1 MSVDAIGLAKDFSI
15 FDPSVLS
22 EEDRA
27 NNRRFPTPK
36 EFVDSASAGGGDIS
50 LDELGKA
57 YARHYKDY
65 ATKSVGMSPALAD
78 AKALAVQNMFFNGKD
93 ANQFNDAWSGVLN
106 PQQAQAKAQEQAKV
120 AQGDAGH
127 LDNIQRGYYQQS
139 AADYL
144 SSAMDDM
151 AQAEAATRVRAG
163 QDWLSNRAATNNK
176 AMVIGGGGQPTDITN
191 QISSPLP
198 PDPYGVVAQTNE
210 QSAITNVQQAQTQL
224 DKANALPTSKGIEE
238 FSKTQ
243 GFFDAAGNLISNPF
257 DTAIPLIEQSLAP
270 MASQLGAAA
279 GGALVAGIPGAM
291 VAGGAASYDV
301 NRASKILEESQKTGK
316 PLIDIVRD
324 MQLRGEIQGEASRY
338 ASVVG
343 LADAASMGLAGVTM
357 PARTILGRAAQ
368 QTGLQMA
375 LGAGGEAGGQLAQSG
390 EITSGQE
397 IAAEGVL
404 EGFFGVGEAGIARLT
419 QGNKAQPATN
429 RDTPLNTTTITP
441 EPLQAGVNP
450 LSQFAQKTT
459 VPDQASSNEQLLLPA
474 KPQPHPDDVYYVD
487 QAGRAQYA
495 NPTIPRS
502 FGGQGV
508 TGQAIRGKSIGDLI
522 ASGEGDYQSFNRGVA
537 GDSVGEKIDFSQMTV
552 AEVMQRQS
560 LPQGNPN
567 RIFTVGKYQAIP
579 ETFAEA
585 VQKLGIPA
593 DTKVTPALQEYIF
606 SEYLLKDKRPDI
618 RDYITGKTDNL
629 KAAQK
634 AGALEWASVADPDT
648 GLSAYGNVGN
658 NKASIAA
665 DTFGRS
671 LESVR
676 KAYADAIA
684 QGASPDEAW
693 SLSVSTQSS
702 LSQPITRTSQG
713 FQRTAPE
720 QTGNDGLSTGIPEAN
735 TPDEI
740 VDNPVQNQVDNNQDS
755 TLVDDPANDIE
766 TVMFD
771 STQTSLLDDWRKK
784 RKLDDLVNQE
794 VDYNGITGFLA
805 KRGDAFVVIGQS
817 GDVPIGSGLSGRTA
831 NDLGVT
837 PLSAS
842 ELNIPERSVVT
853 TDFGNNKISVYGK
866 NFQYVSANSD
876 KDGITNSVNLI
887 DEAGNNRVIRNKEI
901 VNLIEAEKIAHELEQ
916 NYADSAE
923 AIQAIRNRTQAIK
936 ADTRT
941 SARSNA
947 PITAG
952 INTTQPEQSRGRSE
966 TTQPQLTAPLAA
978 NTPTANQSPS
988 GLATIDVG
996 KRGTIYDADNNEH
1009 EVSYQIVDAYDL
1021 SAAKDKA
1028 FNQNRNRARN
1038 EAQRQV
1044 DNITKNPTYGRLNM
1058 MHSTFTDGA
1067 PVLLPDNSI
1076 IAGNGR
1082 VLGLQGA
1089 YSKGN
1094 ANNYKV
1100 SLINDLRSQ
1109 GINTSAVENMRAP
1122 ILVRRLADSNVELGR
1137 LAVLSNKPTALDLSP
1152 SEQAVID
1159 AGYIKTLSDF
1169 NPDSSGDINFKSA
1182 SSLFKR
1188 LRAAAP
1194 ENERNSIMT
1203 DDGQV
1208 GAEGIRR
1215 VKNALLYMAYGD
1227 SPVLQRLT
1235 ESGDAQKANITKAL
1249 VNAAPVMA
1257 ELRDSINQGIIF
1269 DADIT
1274 PYLIDA
1280 FAIFTQIK
1288 ATKGTTVDSWL
1299 SQLDAFNEIA
1309 PETKVLLKRL
1319 DETTNSPNKLTQF
1332 LANYAEKL
1340 KAYGPPAQA
1349 GLFGNTLPPTQAEVI
1364 SRAEQ
1369 DASNQSGYE
1378 SARARSAGA
1387 NNTVSEQTAGQSR
1400 VKETDRRGSTG
1411 SWVVEGDKQKNPL
1424 YNISP
1429 RPLNLTG
1436 NDTPLTT
1443 AWKLIAAQDDA
1454 FQLPI
1459 SSKKTLADIATD
1471 YDPDIKVKLGTEN
1484 KTQRQWVIRFP
1495 NGKSFQEAT
1504 VTEGKGRDK
1513 TIYLDISTFKT
1524 GSGGRT
1530 VYQMVGDYAHNTGK
1544 VFIGDPN
1551 GLSAIAQIRRTENM
1565 LSSALRWGTTDHLQ
1579 PHELQLKPDSPNA
1592 TPFQWKVGNTE
1603 FNIDQMLRAS
1613 MSNLL
1618 NQIPE
1623 LGQIRYNFES
1633 QQFEKVA
1640 PNGTVRP
1647 FGETAFESIANQS
1660 RGARA
1665 AQAGRTTLKR
1675 AVVSA
1680 SVLSGQGQ
1688 AAWNAI
1694 LGNLVRQPNQQLGP
1708 LSGILYGLNP
1718 SFDQTIHQIA
1728 TDKQLSTLA
1737 EDALL
1742 SVFGGSP
1749 KNQTIATRLLRQFF
1763 FDNFVPSDTYPDSRS
1778 FVTAQMDELRSS
1790 GTLQAINEAYFNG
1803 TQTFKLKDDANRK
1816 PISADKAEAAIR
1828 RILGDIPFETNIP
1841 NDIRAG
1847 AGEAAERVKGAFA
1860 NGKIYIDTRNIGSI
1874 AEAEALAVE
1883 ELTHRGVANLFGDEY
1898 DSRLDALY
1906 EAIGGEAGIRRFTEQ
1921 HKIEMAEDYFK
1932 QSPTAQMDELLAHIE
1947 ANQNTLTV
1955 RVKLAFQRILAHLRN
1970 AIRALNTRVLH
1981 NVSDSDI
1988 VLLARNARNAAKNAV
2003 NNPVANPRFG
2013 IRPEQESAAIN
2024 EQQRIRD
2031 EFNARPKLNS
2041 SARVRQFIYSGR
2053 QSLLDKKATV
2063 QSNLFKKD
2071 SDWLNAV
2078 NDWKKRY
2085 FYSDSTLGRDVA
2097 DARRGIDW
2105 SRAASHDAVISD
2117 AVLLEAMTQNIYGK
2131 PRSEL
2136 TPAEQEQFHRVLTGQ
2151 ETFANANY
2159 QADVQYFRSRID
2171 EASQE
2176 LITEK
2181 HREMQMRISELNDE
2195 GKSLLYGIADELL
2208 AGSQEVAVPPAL
2220 ANIAK
2225 LQNQINTIESNKG
2238 TYLHRSYQAFTDPRW
2253 AKKVRK
2259 QPVFNDAVEFV
2270 IQQRA
2275 QQIKEDADA
2284 QVLKIKDSIERIQ
2297 SRASKLSSLQ
2307 DELAGINKKI
2317 NFRVNK
2323 LQQLSQVNTK
2333 QLTTNELAAHQRRVA
2348 IANKEL
2354 TDFNEEA
2361 SRLAQ
2366 RIGNITSRNFKLDKS
2381 ERDQIER
2388 HKLTIQQVQAE
2399 KLAVDKGTHP
2409 NLLNKEQATGILNQ
2423 WLESANNSGS
2433 MLEFSSGQ
2441 GTNEGILKQRKDIP
2455 PVLRQLLGEFKD
2467 PVYNYAN
2474 TITQV
2479 SDYVA
2484 KQRYQMKLRQLLLS
2498 MPNIAFIG
2506 KEPEG
2511 MKVAT
2516 FPKSAA
2522 YSALNDLYVDA
2533 DFMRDLKEFGVLEDI
2548 QNPFINGLVQL
2559 SSAVKLGKTV
2569 LSPTTA
2575 MRNFWSGFMLL
2586 AAAGHSPFGG
2596 MADAYHV
2603 ISNAKNRMGLL
2614 SGNLILNEKEA
2625 AELNKKYIRLGVRR
2639 DGASSGELAGIFRD
2653 FHQADEA
2660 VKEQGLAR
2668 KSFNAAL
2675 AFYQFGDDF
2684 FKIIHFEKGYADLIE
2699 AGLSPAEAEQEAA
2712 RRTRDTMPTYSMV
2725 PKALQQLRRFPLIGT
2740 FVSFPWEV
2748 MRTLKNSLDLIRHDY
2763 RMAKQT
2769 GNSKWASMA
2778 NKRVIGLTVAYA
2790 VPILAVML
2798 SRSLAGIDDDD
2809 NEALDHFSSDWR
2821 KGQLRLFLGGDA
2833 KNPTYLDMTPLIPSE
2848 YIMKSLRIGVQK
2860 GSDEGIWSGLFNTSA
2875 ELGKPF
2881 YSFDIAAK
2889 GIFNLFTN
2897 RDDNGRVIYG
2907 EGKSITDLLANP
2919 VDNSQ
2924 HMGEALG
2931 YLSRQF
2937 GPGIIQNINDFN
2949 RALSGSVADAESA
2962 GFFGSLVNERAAAI
2976 GGKVSR
2982 SGKEFNLGDA
2992 VAALVGFRMTNQNM
3006 TVLGQ
3011 QAARQTRD
3019 KIASYSAEFKRAV
3032 DVTTPLSNEFLDSRL
3047 QQVRADRERAF
3058 SKMIDLT
3065 RYYRKKLIPDAEI
3078 VDILYDTES
3087 ANHPFSKETVAKLIK
3102 GEVPKFTVSKEIMS
3116 SSLRAAEKIEDPRSR
3131 LQAKRSLAERYRY
3144 LNQRAA
3150 EMQQTQL
3157 VVP

>member
-36 EFVDSASAGGGDIS
+36 EFVDSASMGGGDIN

-57 YARHYKDY
+57 YVRHYKDY

-106 PQQAQAKAQEQAKV
+106 PQEAQAKVQEQDKA

-139 AADYL
+139 AANYL

-151 AQAEAATRVRAG
+151 VQAEAATRVRAG

-176 AMVIGGGGQPTDITN
+176 AMVMGGGGQPTDITN

-270 MASQLGAAA
+270 MALQLGTAA

-291 VAGGAASYDV
+291 MAGGAASYDV

-338 ASVVG
+338 AAVVG
-343 LADAASMGLAGVTM
+343 AADAVSMGLAGATM
-357 PARTILGRAAQ
+357 PARTLLGRAAQ

-390 EITSGQE
+390 EITSGRE

-404 EGFFGVGEAGIARLT
+404 EGFFGVGEVGIARFT

-441 EPLQAGVNP
+441 EPVQAGVNP
-450 LSQFAQKTT
+450 LTQFVPPT
-459 VPDQASSNEQLLLPA
+459 VTPTQAPA
-474 KPQPHPDDVYYVD
+474 NQ
-487 QAGRAQYA
+487 QATNQ
-495 NPTIPRS
+495 
-502 FGGQGV
+502 V
-508 TGQAIRGKSIGDLI
+508 VRGKSIGDLI

-552 AEVMQRQS
+552 AEVMQRQA
-560 LPQGNPN
+560 LPKGNPN

-579 ETFAEA
+579 DTFAEA

-593 DTKVTPALQEYIF
+593 DAKVTPALQEYIF

-693 SLSVSTQSS
+693 SRSVGTQSS
-702 LSQPITRTSQG
+702 LTTSPIRTSQG
-713 FQRTAPE
+713 FQRTTIEPTVNQSDEA
-720 QTGNDGLSTGIPEAN
+720 QSSTLST
-735 TPDEI
+735 
-740 VDNPVQNQVDNNQDS
+740 S
-755 TLVDDPANDIE
+755 T
-766 TVMFD
+766 
-771 STQTSLLDDWRKK
+771 S
-784 RKLDDLVNQE
+784 
-794 VDYNGITGFLA
+794 
-805 KRGDAFVVIGQS
+805 
-817 GDVPIGSGLSGRTA
+817 
-831 NDLGVT
+831 
-837 PLSAS
+837 
-842 ELNIPERSVVT
+842 
-853 TDFGNNKISVYGK
+853 
-866 NFQYVSANSD
+866 
-876 KDGITNSVNLI
+876 
-887 DEAGNNRVIRNKEI
+887 
-901 VNLIEAEKIAHELEQ
+901 
-916 NYADSAE
+916 
-923 AIQAIRNRTQAIK
+923 
-936 ADTRT
+936 
-941 SARSNA
+941 
-947 PITAG
+947 PITPPTEPM
-952 INTTQPEQSRGRSE
+952 IK
-966 TTQPQLTAPLAA
+966 QL
-978 NTPTANQSPS
+978 PTAE
-988 GLATIDVG
+988 
-996 KRGTIYDADNNEH
+996 IYDAQNNKYNAQY
-1009 EVSYQIVDAYDL
+1009 EVVDA
-1021 SAAKDKA
+1021 STISPAIDKA
-1028 FNQNRNRARN
+1028 DNQYRDRNRA
-1038 EAQRQV
+1038 ESQRQIE
-1044 DNITKNPTYGRLNM
+1044 NIASDPNYGRLNM
-1058 MHSTFTDGA
+1058 LHSTFTDGA
-1067 PVLLPDNSI
+1067 PVLQQDSTI

-1082 VLGLQGA
+1082 IAGLKKA
-1089 YSKGN
+1089 YESGNADNYKRGLISDLSSKGIDV
-1094 ANNYKV
+1094 APIEQMQ
-1100 SLINDLRSQ
+1100 S
-1109 GINTSAVENMRAP
+1109 P
-1122 ILVRRLADSNVELGR
+1122 ILVRRLTDNVDTKKVS
-1137 LAVLSNKPTALDLSP
+1137 VLSNVGSGMSMSP
-1152 SEQAVID
+1152 SEQAIID
-1159 AGYIKTLSDF
+1159 AEYIQSLHDF
-1169 NPDSSGDINFKSA
+1169 TPDDTGEISFQSA
-1182 SSLFKR
+1182 SGLFKR
-1188 LRAAAP
+1188 LAKAVPA
-1194 ENERNSIMT
+1194 NERNSILT
-1203 DDGQV
+1203 DDNKV
-1208 GAEGIRR
+1208 GADGVRR

-1227 SPVLQRLT
+1227 SPALRQMT
-1235 ESGDAQKANITKAL
+1235 ESGTPEHINVTKAL
-1249 VNAAPVMA
+1249 VKAAPILA
-1257 ELRDSINQGIIF
+1257 ELKDNIRQGISQ

-1274 PYLIDA
+1274 PAIVDS
-1280 FAIFTQIK
+1280 FALFSQIK
-1288 ATKGTTVDSWL
+1288 RDQNNTIESWL
-1299 SQLDAFNEIA
+1299 NQQDVFSQVK
-1309 PETKVLLKRL
+1309 PEVKILIKRL
-1319 DETTNSPNKLTQF
+1319 DEATRRPNQLSEFLVNYANKLKTYGSPKQMG
-1332 LANYAEKL
+1332 LLGANVAPSQL
-1340 KAYGPPAQA
+1340 
-1349 GLFGNTLPPTQAEVI
+1349 EVLN
-1364 SRAEQ
+1364 RAEA
-1369 DASNQSGYE
+1369 D
-1378 SARARSAGA
+1378 R
-1387 NNTVSEQTAGQSR
+1387 NNVTTGGSTGGQREPRVSESTAQLGTENRPESN
-1400 VKETDRRGSTG
+1400 VNEASGRGSTG
-1411 SWVVEGDKQKNPL
+1411 SGVVEGQTL

-1429 RPLNLTG
+1429 RPLNFTG

-1443 AWKLIAAQDDA
+1443 AWRLIAAQDDA

-1459 SSKKTLADIATD
+1459 SGKKTLSAIATD
-1471 YDPDIKVKLGTEN
+1471 YDPAIKVELGPEN
-1484 KTQRQWVIRFP
+1484 KNQRQWVIRFP

-1513 TIYLDISTFKT
+1513 TIYLDISQFKT

-1579 PHELQLKPDSPNA
+1579 PHELQLKPDNPNA
-1592 TPFQWKVGNTE
+1592 TPLQWKIGNTE

-1640 PNGTVRP
+1640 PDGTVRP
-1647 FGETAFESIANQS
+1647 FGETAFRELAKS

-1665 AQAGRTTLKR
+1665 AEAGRTTLKR

-1694 LGNLVRQPNQQLGP
+1694 LGNLIRQSNQQLGS
-1708 LSGILYGLNP
+1708 LTGILYGLNL
-1718 SFDQTIHQIA
+1718 SFDQTIQQVA
-1728 TDKQLSTLA
+1728 TDKKLSTLA

-1742 SVFGGSP
+1742 SVFGSSP
-1749 KNQTIATRLLRQFF
+1749 KNQSIATRLLRQFF

-1778 FVTAQMDELRSS
+1778 FVTAQMNELRSS
-1790 GTLQAINEAYFNG
+1790 GALQAINDTYFSGNAA
-1803 TQTFKLKDDANRK
+1803 FKLKDDANRK

-1828 RILGDIPFETNIP
+1828 RILGDIPFETRIP
-1841 NDIRAG
+1841 AEIKAG
-1847 AGEAAERVKGAFA
+1847 AGEAANRVKGAFA

-1898 DSRLDALY
+1898 ESRLNALY

-1921 HKIEMAEDYFK
+1921 HKIEMADDYFK
-1932 QSPTAQMDELLAHIE
+1932 QSPTTQIDELLAHIE

-1955 RVKLAFQRILAHLRN
+1955 RVKRAFQRIIAHLRN

-1988 VLLARNARNAAKNAV
+1988 ILIARNARNAAKESV
-2003 NNPVANPRFG
+2003 NNPMANPRFG
-2013 IRPEQESAAIN
+2013 IRPEQESAEIN
-2024 EQQRIRD
+2024 ERLRIRD

-2041 SARVRQFIYSGR
+2041 SNRVRQFIYSNK
-2053 QSLLDKKATV
+2053 QSLLDKKASV
-2063 QSNLFKKD
+2063 QDRLFKKEG
-2071 SDWLNAV
+2071 DWRAAV

-2085 FYSDSTLGRDVA
+2085 FYSDSTLGRDIA

-2105 SRAASHDAVISD
+2105 SRAATHDAVISD
-2117 AVLLEAMTQNIYGK
+2117 VVLLEALTQNIYGK

-2136 TPAEQEQFHRVLTGQ
+2136 SLAEQEQFHRVLTGQ
-2151 ETFANANY
+2151 ETFANDSY
-2159 QADVQYFRSRID
+2159 QADVQYFRERID
-2171 EASQE
+2171 KASQE
-2176 LITEK
+2176 LINEK
-2181 HREMQMRISELNDE
+2181 YREMQMRINELNNE
-2195 GKSLLYGIADELL
+2195 GKATLNGIAADLL
-2208 AGSQEVAVPPAL
+2208 AGKDDILVPTSL
-2220 ANIAK
+2220 AQIAK
-2225 LQNQINTIESNKG
+2225 LQRQINTIESNQG

-2253 AKKVRK
+2253 AKKVRR
-2259 QPVFNDAVEFV
+2259 QPVFQEA
-2270 IQQRA
+2270 
-2275 QQIKEDADA
+2275 IKF
-2284 QVLKIKDSIERIQ
+2284 IKDDRL
-2297 SRASKLSSLQ
+2297 AST
-2307 DELAGINKKI
+2307 G
-2317 NFRVNK
+2317 R
-2323 LQQLSQVNTK
+2323 
-2333 QLTTNELAAHQRRVA
+2333 
-2348 IANKEL
+2348 EL
-2354 TDFNEEA
+2354 TDA
-2361 SRLAQ
+2361 
-2366 RIGNITSRNFKLDKS
+2366 
-2381 ERDQIER
+2381 
-2388 HKLTIQQVQAE
+2388 QAE
-2399 KLAVDKGTHP
+2399 GV
-2409 NLLNKEQATGILNQ
+2409 LNQ
-2423 WLESANNSGS
+2423 WLERAADSSS

-2455 PVLRQLLGEFKD
+2455 PILRELLGEFKD

-2474 TITQV
+2474 TITQIA
-2479 SDYVA
+2479 DYVA
-2484 KQRYQMKLRQLLLS
+2484 KQRYQMTLRQLLLS
-2498 MPNIAFIG
+2498 MPDIAFIG
-2506 KEPEG
+2506 KAPEG

-2516 FPKSAA
+2516 FPESTA
-2522 YSALNDLYVDA
+2522 YSALHDLYVDV
-2533 DFMRDLKEFGVLEDI
+2533 DFMRDLKEFGALEDI
-2548 QNPFINGLVQL
+2548 QNPLMRWTVQL

-2596 MADAYHV
+2596 MADAYSV
-2603 ISNAKNRMGLL
+2603 IRNAKNRMGFL
-2614 SGNLILNEKEA
+2614 SGDLILNDKEA
-2625 AELNKKYIRLGVRR
+2625 AQLNQKYIRLGIRR
-2639 DGASSGELAGIFRD
+2639 DGAHSGELAGIFRD
-2653 FHQADEA
+2653 FHQADTA

-2668 KSFNAAL
+2668 KAFNGAL

-2684 FKIIHFEKGYADLIE
+2684 FKIIHFEKGYSDLLE
-2699 AGLSPAEAEQEAA
+2699 AGLSPEQAEQEAA

-2763 RMAKQT
+2763 QMAKQT
-2769 GNSKWASMA
+2769 GNNKWAAMA
-2778 NKRVIGLTVAYA
+2778 NKRVIGLTIAYA
-2790 VPILAVML
+2790 VPTLTAML
-2798 SRSLAGIDDDD
+2798 SRSLSDIEDDD
-2809 NEALDHFSSDWR
+2809 NEAIDHFSSDWR

-2833 KNPTYLDMTPLIPSE
+2833 KNPIYLDMTSLIPSE
-2848 YIMKSLRIGVQK
+2848 YIIKSLRIGVQK
-2860 GSDEGIWSGLFNTSA
+2860 GSNEGIWSGLFNTSA
-2875 ELGKPF
+2875 ALGKPF
-2881 YSFDIAAK
+2881 YSFDMTTK
-2889 GIFNLFTN
+2889 GIYNLFTN
-2897 RDDNGRVIYG
+2897 QDDNGNAIYG
-2907 EGKSITDLLANP
+2907 DGKSITDLLANP

-2924 HMGEALG
+2924 HLGEALG
-2931 YLSRQF
+2931 YLSKQF
-2937 GPGIIQNINDFN
+2937 GPGVIQNINDFN

-2962 GFFGSLVNERAAAI
+2962 GFFGRFINERAAAI
-2976 GGKVSR
+2976 GGKVSH
-2982 SGKEFNLGDA
+2982 SGKEFNLADA

-3006 TVLGQ
+3006 VVLGQ

-3019 KIASYSAEFKRAV
+3019 KTASYSAEFKRAV

-3047 QQVRADRERAF
+3047 EQVMADRARAF
-3058 SKMIDLT
+3058 GKMIDLT
-3065 RYYRKKLIPDAEI
+3065 QYYRNKKIPDAEI

-3087 ANHPFSKETVAKLIK
+3087 ENHPFSKETVAKLIK
-3102 GEVPKFTVSKEIMS
+3102 GEIPKFTVSKEIMS
-3116 SSLRAAEKIEDPRSR
+3116 GSLRAADKIEDPRSR
-3131 LQAKRSLAERYRY
+3131 MQAKRALAERYRY
-3144 LNQRAA
+3144 LSQRAA
-3150 EMQQTQL
+3150 AQQQRSTA
-3157 VVP
+3157 P